1 MSQIT
6 TCTFFK
12 VEGFSNKF
20 WAFTQMRLGLKSL
33 KGIKGLVF
41 SKLLGSGSKNG
52 FSTIPNFGTYVLL
65 CVWESENE
73 ARVFLEENKFL
84 KQYQSKSKE
93 VFSVFLVAAEAHG
106 KWDSKQ
112 PFVSAAKL
120 ALEKPVVVLTR
131 ATIRLSKLYS
141 FWKRVGNVSS
151 TLDNYNGLALSIG
164 VGEWP
169 LIQQATLSIWKT
181 QSEMMD
187 YAYKNQKHREVV
199 QLTRKLNWYKEELF
213 ARFVPYKFEGVWN
226 GKTMEN
232 LLD

>member
-1 MSQIT
+1 
-6 TCTFFK
+6 
-12 VEGFSNKF
+12 VEGFTNKF

-33 KGIKGLVF
+33 KGVNGLVF

-52 FSTIPNFGTYVLL
+52 FSTIPNFGTYVLF
-65 CVWESENE
+65 CVWDSEND
-73 ARVFLEENKFL
+73 AGIFFKENTFFKT
-84 KQYQSKSKE
+84 YQSKSAE
-93 VFSVFLVAAEAHG
+93 SFTAYLFAAESHG
-106 KWDSKQ
+106 KWDGTQ
-112 PFVSAAKL
+112 PFVSGAKL
-120 ALEKPVVVLTR
+120 ALDKPVVVLTR

-151 TLDNYNGLALSIG
+151 TLENYDGLALSIG

-169 LIQQATLSIWKT
+169 LIQQATLSVWKT
-181 QSEMMD
+181 QTEMMD

-226 GKTMEN
+226 GKDMEN